1 MGLQMTLPKD
11 KNHMATEFVDAYWAI
26 TELTYD
32 MVGLHFKLACFPS
45 REAKQLDGTK
55 IEEPSIGGYGLCEP
69 TYHPQLYSWEPFFTI
84 ETVFPEG
91 VPLGRDAQLKVIYSF
106 IKDYTGLPFEDVFED
121 DQKEDE
127 PIVEPSEPTEP
138 IEPTDPIEEPT
149 EEPIEEPS
157 AAEEDVDGETVT
169 EEATE
174 TTEEE
179 TEDVE

>member
-1 MGLQMTLPKD
+1 MGLRMTLPKD
-11 KNHMATEFVDAYWAI
+11 KNHICVEFADAYWAI
-26 TELTYD
+26 RTMEYDYEKVTFNLTCY
-32 MVGLHFKLACFPS
+32 PT
-45 REAKQLDGTK
+45 REAKILDGTE
-55 IEEPSIGGYGLCEP
+55 IEYTSINGYGKCLP
-69 TYHPQLYSWEPFFTI
+69 IFNPKLYEWTASALI
-84 ETVFPEG
+84 SKVFPEG
-91 VPLGRDAQLKVIYSF
+91 IPLGRDAQLKVIYTF

-138 IEPTDPIEEPT
+138 TEPIEEPT

-157 AAEEDVDGETVT
+157 AAEVDADEETVT

-179 TEDVE
+179 IEDVE

>member
-11 KNHMATEFVDAYWAI
+11 KNHMATEFVDAYWAV
-26 TELTYD
+26 TELGYD
-32 MVGLHFKLACFPS
+32 FVALHFKLVCFPS
-45 REAKQLDGTK
+45 REAKLLDGNK
-55 IEEPSIGGYGLCEP
+55 VEEPSLGGYGLCEP
-69 TYHPQLYSWEPFFTI
+69 TYHPKLYSWEPFFTI

-91 VPLGRDAQLKVIYSF
+91 IPLGRDAQLKVIYSF

-138 IEPTDPIEEPT
+138 TEPIEEPT

-157 AAEEDVDGETVT
+157 AAEVDADEETVT